1 MDGPRRPRTEELDSV
16 VDLLCDVWPHF
27 RGRYSR
33 EQLRAGIRRP
43 LHRRMARIIVE
54 DGRAVS
60 NIQVLYN
67 YVSVY
72 GSRFKV
78 ASIGG
83 VCTREDCRGRGLASA
98 VLGRCLEETA
108 AAGARILY
116 VSGDRG
122 IYRRNHC
129 VKAGQFFQVELR
141 PDSLVPAGASVPAE
155 SSVSLRRVSTGDWPM
170 LAPLHQAEPVRFLR
184 RADFLSRTVF
194 WWDEFHPEIWL
205 VERDRRA
212 LAYLVLAPP
221 RWAEPGDTTG
231 IVTEY
236 AGSRAAIL
244 AALPS
249 LFEVGAVSSALFSVP
264 AWDRDMLHLL
274 AGLGAPL
281 TPVTLPDHTIR
292 LLNLPGLIQQL
303 RGHLAALLPRRD
315 LRRLSFGQQG
325 EKCLLKFGEQEAEL
339 DLSQAAR
346 LVFGAPDAPDV
357 SGDLGQVLSRIFPLP
372 IPPPGVNFI

>member
-1 MDGPRRPRTEELDSV
+1 ML
-16 VDLLCDVWPHF
+16 DLLCGVWSHF
-27 RGRYSR
+27 RGRYSQ

-54 DGRAVS
+54 DGRVVS
-60 NIQVLYN
+60 NIQVLYS

-98 VLGRCLEETA
+98 VLSRCLEETA

-129 VKAGQFFQVELR
+129 VKAGQFFQVDLR
-141 PDSLVPAGASVPAE
+141 PDSLAPAGASVPAG
-155 SSVSLRRVSTGDWPM
+155 SPLALRRVSTGDWPM

-194 WWDEFHPEIWL
+194 WWDEFNPEIWL
-205 VERDRRA
+205 VERERRA
-212 LAYLVLAPP
+212 LAYVVLAPA
-221 RWAEPGDTTG
+221 RWAEPGDTTR

-244 AALPS
+244 AALPR
-249 LFEVGAVSSALFSVP
+249 LFEVGAVSSVGFSVP

-274 AGLGAPL
+274 AGIGAPL
-281 TPVTLPDHTIR
+281 TALTLPDHTIR

-303 RGHLAALLPRRD
+303 RGHLAARLPRRD

-325 EKCLLKFGEQEAEL
+325 EKCLLKLGEQEAEL
-339 DLSQAAR
+339 DLSQTAR
-346 LVFGAPDAPDV
+346 LVFGASDAPDM
-357 SGDLGQVLSRIFPLP
+357 SGDLGRVLSRIFPLP
-372 IPPPGVNFI
+372 IPPPGVNFV

>member
-1 MDGPRRPRTEELDSV
+1 MDGPRRPRTEELDGLL
-16 VDLLCDVWPHF
+16 DLLCDIWPHF

-33 EQLRAGIRRP
+33 EELRARIRRP
-43 LHRRMARIIVE
+43 VHRRMARIIVE

-60 NIQVLYN
+60 NIQVLHN
-67 YVSVY
+67 YASVY

-83 VCTREDCRGRGLASA
+83 VCIREDCRGRGLASA
-98 VLGRCLEETA
+98 VLHGCLEEAA

-129 VKAGQFFQVELR
+129 VNVGEFFQVDLR
-141 PDSLVPAGASVPAE
+141 RDSLGPAE
-155 SSVSLRRVSTGDWPM
+155 SSLSLRRVPTDEWPM

-184 RADFLSRTVF
+184 RADFLSSTAF
-194 WWDEFHPEIWL
+194 WWDELNPEIWL
-205 VERDRRA
+205 VERERRA
-212 LAYLVLAPP
+212 LAYLVLTPP
-221 RWAEPGDTTG
+221 RWGEPGDTTRF
-231 IVTEY
+231 VAEY

-249 LFEVGAVSSALFSVP
+249 LFEVGVVSSAQFSVP
-264 AWDRDMLHLL
+264 GWDRDMLHLL
-274 AGLGAPL
+274 AGIGAPL
-281 TPVTLPDHTIR
+281 APVTLPDHTIR

-325 EKCLLKFGEQEAEL
+325 EKCFLRFADEEAEL

-346 LVFGAPDAPDV
+346 LVFGAPDAPDM
-357 SGDLGQVLSRIFPLP
+357 SGDLGRVLSRIFPLP
-372 IPPPGVNFI
+372 IPPPGVNYI